1 MKVISLVPND
11 IGQYSAPMNTD
22 AMFVLGDNQAWWPDS
37 LDMTEFNANNGCV
50 NLVVARK
57 TVKSYSVNSEALE
70 SYNQKVLAIATN
82 MKIMDMAA
90 TCQAM
95 IYNGADVELSTGT
108 EHFSFTSNDQLNID
122 AMFDAVKMGATEYPY
137 HQDGGKCMIYSAE
150 DIFKIYVASKS
161 TVTYHTTYN
170 NSIKQWIT
178 RETDLDTINGIYY
191 GIELPSDL
199 KAEFDSL
206 IAQSKQIMD
215 DLIAKLTSQL
225 SLSAEDAE
233 AATT

>member
-37 LDMTEFNANNGCV
+37 LDMTEFNANSGCV

-70 SYNQKVLAIATN
+70 AYNAKLLTSTREQKIV
-82 MKIMDMAA
+82 DMAA

-161 TVTYHTTYN
+161 TITYHTTYN
-170 NSIKQWIT
+170 NSIKQWIN
-178 RETDLDTINGIYY
+178 RETNLTTLQSMYY

-206 IAQSKQIMD
+206 IAQSQQIMN
-215 DLIAKLTSQL
+215 DLIEKLTSQL
-225 SLSAEDAE
+225 SL
-233 AATT
+233 

>member
-1 MKVISLVPND
+1 MKVISLAPND

-22 AMFVLGDNQAWWPDS
+22 AMFVLGENQAWWPDS
-37 LDMTEFNANNGCV
+37 LDMTLTATRE
-50 NLVVARK
+50 
-57 TVKSYSVNSEALE
+57 
-70 SYNQKVLAIATN
+70 QKIV
-82 MKIMDMAA
+82 DMAA

-161 TVTYHTTYN
+161 TITYHTTYN
-170 NSIKQWIT
+170 NSIKQWIN
-178 RETDLDTINGIYY
+178 RETNLTTLQGMYY

-199 KAEFDSL
+199 KSEFDAL
-206 IAQSKQIMD
+206 IAQSKEIMD
-215 DLIAKLTSQL
+215 QLIEKLTSQL
-225 SLSAEDAE
+225 SL
-233 AATT
+233 